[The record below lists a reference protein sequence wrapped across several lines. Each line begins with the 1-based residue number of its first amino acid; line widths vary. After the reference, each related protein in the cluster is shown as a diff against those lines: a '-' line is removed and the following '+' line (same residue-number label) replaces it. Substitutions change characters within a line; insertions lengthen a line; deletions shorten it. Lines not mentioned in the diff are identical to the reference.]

1 MRRLFAVTVVVL
13 AFGVVALSASAALND
28 AKGPKCVDIT
38 AGSFFYGST
47 GAFTGNVTLAGDFC
61 KQVTYTLFILDESG
75 DTTPL
80 TTDIGEAGPAPD
92 RASFNTTVNDAD
104 DFVCIYVETKLG
116 ANVRDRALDTG
127 CLSVQK
133 NGSPGGGGFN

>member
-1 MRRLFAVTVVVL
+1 MRRLFAVTAAVL

-38 AGSFFYGST
+38 AGSFFYDTG
-47 GAFTGNVTLAGDFC
+47 GAFTGNVTLAGGFC

-80 TTDIGEAGPAPD
+80 TTDLGEAGAAPD
-92 RASFNTTVNDAD
+92 KAFFNASVTDTD
-104 DFVCIYVETKLG
+104 DFVCFYVETMLG

-127 CLSVQK
+127 CTSVLR
-133 NGSPGGGGFN
+133 GTSAAAGGFN